1 MFDVTGGEMAMNT
14 ILGTE
19 LETYA
24 AHKAELLAFANGQYV
39 LIHGAEV
46 GGTFETEQDAVNR
59 GYGQYGNVPFLVK
72 QVVEVDQPANF
83 VSGLVA
89 L

>member
-1 MFDVTGGEMAMNT
+1 MNPT
-14 ILGTE
+14 LEAE

-24 AHKAELLAFANGQYV
+24 AHKTEFLASANGKYV
-39 LIHGAEV
+39 LIHGAEM

-59 GYGQYGNVPFLVK
+59 GYEQYGNVPFLVK
-72 QVVEVDQPANF
+72 QVTEVDQVAHF
-83 VSGLVA
+83 ASGLVA